1 MEKYMMKSKAMHYV
15 FVIIGTV
22 LMAVSIRLV
31 YEPMGMVTGGVTGLA
46 IVIKELTS
54 FIIKGGVPLW
64 VTNIILNIPLIILAV
79 YILGKKLL
87 MNTLFATICLSVALA
102 VVPSFNLLPED
113 YLLASVFGGALGGV
127 GMGMIF
133 VASASTGGT
142 DLMAM
147 LIHRFK
153 PYYSIPRILIVIDG
167 IIVMAGALVFG
178 ISKSLYAIIAV
189 YITTK
194 VSDGIL
200 EGLKFAKMAY
210 VISDYYDDI
219 AKVIMEKLDRGVTGV
234 YAKGMYSNKDKKMLF
249 CVVSKKEIVELT
261 ELVSEIDPKAFII
274 VSDVREVMGEGFI
287 EYKQ

>member
-1 MEKYMMKSKAMHYV
+1 MEKYLMKSKALHYV

-22 LMAVSIRLV
+22 LMAVSINLV
-31 YEPMGMVTGGVTGLA
+31 YEPQGMVTGGITGLA
-46 IVIKELTS
+46 IVIKELTG
-54 FIIKGGVPLW
+54 FIIKGGIPLW
-64 VTNIILNIPLIILAV
+64 VTNIILNIPLLIFAV

-87 MNTLFATICLSVALA
+87 LNTLFATLCLSAALA
-102 VVPSFNLLPED
+102 IIPSVSILPED
-113 YLLASVFGGALGGV
+113 YLLSAVFGGALGGV
-127 GMGMIF
+127 GLGMIF

-142 DLMAM
+142 DLLAM

-167 IIVMAGALVFG
+167 FVVIVGALVFG
-178 ISKSLYAIIAV
+178 ISKTLYAIIAV

-210 VISDYYDDI
+210 VISDSYDEI
-219 AKVIMEKLDRGVTGV
+219 AKAIMEKLERGVTGV

-249 CVVSKKEIVELT
+249 CVVSKKEIVDLT

>member
-1 MEKYMMKSKAMHYV
+1 MEKYMMKSKLLHYV

-64 VTNIILNIPLIILAV
+64 ITNIILNIPLIILAV

-87 MNTLFATICLSVALA
+87 MNTLFATICLSAALA

-142 DLMAM
+142 DLLAM

-167 IIVMAGALVFG
+167 VIVMAGALVFG
-178 ISKSLYAIIAV
+178 ISKTLYAIIAV

-210 VISDYYDDI
+210 VISDYYDEI

-261 ELVSEIDPKAFII
+261 ELVSEIDPRAFII

>member
-1 MEKYMMKSKAMHYV
+1 MEKYLMKSKAMHYV

-22 LMAVSIRLV
+22 LMAVSINLV
-31 YEPMGMVTGGVTGLA
+31 YEPLGMVTGGITGLA
-46 IVIKELTS
+46 IVIKELTG
-54 FIIKGGVPLW
+54 FIFKGGIPLW
-64 VTNIILNIPLIILAV
+64 VTNIILNIPLLIFAV

-87 MNTLFATICLSVALA
+87 LNTLFATLCLSAALA
-102 VVPSFNLLPED
+102 IIPSVSILPED
-113 YLLASVFGGALGGV
+113 YLLSAVFGGALGGV
-127 GMGMIF
+127 GLGMIF

-142 DLMAM
+142 DLLAM

-167 IIVMAGALVFG
+167 FVVIVGAMVFG
-178 ISKSLYAIIAV
+178 ISKTLYAIIAV

-210 VISDYYDDI
+210 VISDSYDEI
-219 AKVIMEKLDRGVTGV
+219 AKAIMEKLERGVTGV

-249 CVVSKKEIVELT
+249 CVVSKKEIVDLT

>member
-1 MEKYMMKSKAMHYV
+1 MKSKAMHYV
-15 FVIIGTV
+15 FVTIGAV

-31 YEPMGMVTGGVTGLA
+31 YEPIGMVTGGVTGLA

-64 VTNIILNIPLIILAV
+64 LTNIILNIPLIIFAV
-79 YILGKKLL
+79 YILGKKQLI
-87 MNTLFATICLSVALA
+87 NTLFATLCLSAALA
-102 VVPSFNLLPED
+102 IVPAVNLLPED
-113 YLLASVFGGALGGV
+113 YLLASVFGGAIGGV
-127 GMGMIF
+127 GMGMVF

-142 DLMAM
+142 DLLAM

-167 IIVMAGALVFG
+167 LIVMAGALVFG
-178 ISKSLYAIIAV
+178 LTRTLYAIIAV
-189 YITTK
+189 YVTTK

-210 VISDYYDDI
+210 VISDSYDEI
-219 AKVIMEKLDRGVTGV
+219 AKAIMEKLDRGVTGV
-234 YAKGMYSNKDKKMLF
+234 YAKGMYSNKDKKMLY
-249 CVVSKKEIVELT
+249 CVVSKKEIVDLT

>member
-1 MEKYMMKSKAMHYV
+1 MEKYLMKSKAMHYV
-15 FVIIGTV
+15 FVIIGTI
-22 LMAVSIRLV
+22 LMAVSINLV
-31 YEPMGMVTGGVTGLA
+31 YEPLGMVTGGITGLA
-46 IVIKELTS
+46 IVIKELTG
-54 FIIKGGVPLW
+54 FIIKGGIPLW
-64 VTNIILNIPLIILAV
+64 VTNIILNIPLIICAV

-87 MNTLFATICLSVALA
+87 LNTLFATLCLSAALA
-102 VVPSFNLLPED
+102 LVPSVNILPED

-127 GMGMIF
+127 GLGMIF

-142 DLMAM
+142 DLLAM

-167 IIVMAGALVFG
+167 FVVAVGAMVFG
-178 ISKSLYAIIAV
+178 ISKTLYAIIAV

-210 VISDYYDDI
+210 VISDSYDEI
-219 AKVIMEKLDRGVTGV
+219 AKAIMEKLERGVTGV

-249 CVVSKKEIVELT
+249 CVVSKKEIVDLT

>member
-1 MEKYMMKSKAMHYV
+1 MEKYLMKSKALHYV

-22 LMAVSIRLV
+22 LMAVSINLV
-31 YEPMGMVTGGVTGLA
+31 YEPQGMVTGGITGLA
-46 IVIKELTS
+46 IVIKELTG
-54 FIIKGGVPLW
+54 FIIKGGIPLW
-64 VTNIILNIPLIILAV
+64 VTNIILNIPLLIFAV

-87 MNTLFATICLSVALA
+87 LNTLFATLCLSAALA
-102 VVPSFNLLPED
+102 IIPSVSILPED
-113 YLLASVFGGALGGV
+113 YLLSAVFGGALGGV
-127 GMGMIF
+127 GLGMIF

-142 DLMAM
+142 DLLAM

-167 IIVMAGALVFG
+167 FVVIVGAMVFG
-178 ISKSLYAIIAV
+178 ISKTLYAIIAV

-210 VISDYYDDI
+210 VISDSYDEI
-219 AKVIMEKLDRGVTGV
+219 AKVIMEKLERGVTGV

-249 CVVSKKEIVELT
+249 CVVSKKEIVDLT